1 MHACS
6 SRRIANFITWLRQQP
21 FAATTTIVITGDHL
35 GMQTSY
41 YSGKIADPGYQRTIY
56 NAFINPAATPMRRAG
71 RQFTSFDIY
80 PTTLA
85 AMGVKIDGERLGLGM
100 NLFSGKATLAEELG
114 GIDALN
120 AELTKRSGYYEQ
132 RIMVQR

>member
-1 MHACS
+1 
-6 SRRIANFITWLRQQP
+6 
-21 FAATTTIVITGDHL
+21 
-35 GMQTSY
+35 
-41 YSGKIADPGYQRTIY
+41 
-56 NAFINPAATPMRRAG
+56 
-71 RQFTSFDIY
+71 
-80 PTTLA
+80 
-85 AMGVKIDGERLGLGM
+85 MGVKIDGERLGLGT